1 MKKPA
6 PHFSAFSPT
15 FSFPDIPKPD
25 LSSFDSAPR
34 ILLATVAD
42 WSGIA
47 RLPALLGQRGI
58 AVDVIGPRCSRLLHS
73 SWVRAFPLVGDP
85 SRWLQQVVDFVTQ
98 HHPRYQWMS
107 AVDDELVLHLHGHQ
121 SLPAVQRLLPVVGQ
135 GLEYLVSKFAFP
147 VLSAR
152 NRLAVPRTFIHSDRG
167 ELLAFAEKIGFPLI
181 VKRETGT
188 AGRSVFRADSLQQLQ
203 HVLTGLT
210 QHRALALQAFIPG
223 KVFGATAVW
232 RKGELLAW
240 LGFEKVRCWPDA
252 FGPAS
257 VIRLCAPTD
266 MEMMLRQMG
275 MLSGFNGLGGADF
288 IRNKQGR
295 LFALEQHPR
304 PNSQFVFAE
313 QAGVDLIGALQ
324 SVIEGRDDFTFQAP
338 ANVDGRYLPLFPQEV
353 ERQVAHQQW
362 KSLQRWIHVKQY
374 RDRMPWLDPGLLAV
388 ELARL
393 PQNEVQKNAQ

>member
-6 PHFSAFSPT
+6 LHVPAFIPN
-15 FSFPDIPKPD
+15 FSFPDIPRPD
-25 LSSFDSAPR
+25 LSWTDSAPR
-34 ILLATVAD
+34 VLLATFAD
-42 WSGIA
+42 WSGVA

-58 AVDVIGPRCSRLLHS
+58 AVDVIGPRHSRLLHS
-73 SWVRAFPLVGDP
+73 SWVRALPLTDDP
-85 SRWLQQVVDFVTQ
+85 SRWLQQVLDFATQ
-98 HHPRYQWMS
+98 HQSRYQWMS

-121 SLPAVQRLLPVVGQ
+121 SLPAVQRLLPVVGP

-152 NRLAVPRTFIHSDRG
+152 NRLSVPRTFIHRDRN

-188 AGRSVFRADSLQQLQ
+188 AGRSVYRVDGMGQLQQMLAELKQ
-203 HVLTGLT
+203 D
-210 QHRALALQAFIPG
+210 RSLALQQFIAG

-232 RKGELLAW
+232 HKGELLAW

-266 MEMMLRQMG
+266 MEVMLRQMG
-275 MLSGFNGLGGADF
+275 GLSGFHGLGGADF
-288 IRNKQGR
+288 IRDEQGR

-304 PNSQFVFAE
+304 PNSQFVLAE
-313 QAGVDLIGALQ
+313 QAGVDLMGALQ

-338 ANVDGRYLPLFPQEV
+338 AIVDSRYLPLFPQEV

-362 KSLQRWIHVKQY
+362 KSLRRWIHVNRY
-374 RDRMPWLDPGLLAV
+374 RDRMPWSDPGLMTV

-393 PQNEVQKNAQ
+393 QHSELQKNAE